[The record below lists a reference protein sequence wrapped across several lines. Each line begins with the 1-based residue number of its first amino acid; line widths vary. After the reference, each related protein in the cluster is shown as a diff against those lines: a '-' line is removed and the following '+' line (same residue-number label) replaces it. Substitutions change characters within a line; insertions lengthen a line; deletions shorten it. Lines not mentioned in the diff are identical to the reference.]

1 MKLSY
6 DYDDIIKSN
15 ERKNIN
21 NKRKY
26 LLELQRPLTVEENNE
41 LDKLSYMILI
51 QKEISYQKN
60 KFRNAKKNNDVF
72 FI

>member
-15 ERKNIN
+15 ERKVIN